1 MICKSV
7 NTHMTGSSS
16 NIRKCD
22 MKKTDLPKLRSFMK
36 RWCTYLSPVG
46 MLKIAEDNEGI
57 TLIEFSDE
65 KEEHEPEEGSLYLET
80 ALKQLQE
87 YFTLERKEFDLPLS
101 LHGTEFQKRVWR
113 ALCDIPYGQS
123 ASYQE
128 IAAAA
133 GDIKAARAV
142 GMANNRNH
150 IVIVIPCHRVIGKD
164 GSLTGYGG
172 GLDKKKYLLDLE
184 GIEYKE

>member
-1 MICKSV
+1 
-7 NTHMTGSSS
+7 MTGSSL
-16 NIRKCD
+16 NIRESD
-22 MKKTDLPKLRSFMK
+22 MEMTDLPKLQPFIKHR
-36 RWCTYLSPVG
+36 CTYLSPAG
-46 MLKIAEDNEGI
+46 MLEIAEDDEGI

-65 KEEHEPEEGSLYLET
+65 KEEYPPEEGSHYLE
-80 ALKQLQE
+80 AAISQLKE
-87 YFTLERKEFDLPLS
+87 YFAKERKEFDLPLS

-123 ASYQE
+123 ASYRE

-142 GMANNRNH
+142 GMANHRNH

>member
-1 MICKSV
+1 
-7 NTHMTGSSS
+7 MTGSSL
-16 NIRKCD
+16 NIRESD
-22 MKKTDLPKLRSFMK
+22 MEMTDLPKLRPFMK

-46 MLKIAEDNEGI
+46 MLEIAEDDEGI

-65 KEEHEPEEGSLYLET
+65 KEEYPPEEGSHYLE
-80 ALKQLQE
+80 AAISQLKE
-87 YFTLERKEFDLPLS
+87 YFAKERKEFDLPLS

-123 ASYQE
+123 ASYRE

-142 GMANNRNH
+142 GMANHRNH
-150 IVIVIPCHRVIGKD
+150 IVIVIPCHRVIGRD

-184 GIEYKE
+184 GIEYRE